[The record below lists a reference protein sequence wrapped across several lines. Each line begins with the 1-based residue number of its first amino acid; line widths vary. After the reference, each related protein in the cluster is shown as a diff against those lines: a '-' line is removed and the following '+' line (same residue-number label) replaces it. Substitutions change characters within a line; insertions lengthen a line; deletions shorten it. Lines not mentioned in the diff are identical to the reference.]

1 MLACCRCSHEATDSV
16 DWLTPSP
23 LLSQAQK
30 QSASASSC
38 QAGCQDEDK
47 HTTDGW
53 CAEFRCAG
61 VLQVAPTSMR
71 GTLGSL
77 NQLMICLGILA
88 ALVVNVA
95 LPVTSW
101 RTMFM
106 LAAVP
111 AALLFLGELC
121 LKV

>member
-1 MLACCRCSHEATDSV
+1 
-16 DWLTPSP
+16 
-23 LLSQAQK
+23 
-30 QSASASSC
+30 
-38 QAGCQDEDK
+38 
-47 HTTDGW
+47 
-53 CAEFRCAG
+53 
-61 VLQVAPTSMR
+61 MR

-111 AALLFLGELC
+111 AALLFLGKMQTIPHTPWILLC
-121 LKV
+121 VAQQHALFLTMYDTPAAA